1 MRVFGWIV
9 AAVGALALL
18 YGLAMDTSVATVGG
32 QRVNNLGL
40 MRDAQNALIVG
51 AVLLVVGV
59 IMATRKK
66 AEPPPSAEGALKW
79 EWDERDCPHCA
90 ERIKKAAKVC
100 KHCGRDVEPMTVS
113 Q

>member
-9 AAVGALALL
+9 AAAGVFALL

-59 IMATRKK
+59 IMGTRKK
-66 AEPPPSAEGALKW
+66 AEPPPTTTEKRDFWL
-79 EWDERDCPHCA
+79 ERKCPHCA
-90 ERIKKAAKVC
+90 EKILREAKVC
-100 KHCGRDVEPMTVS
+100 KHCGRDVEPLKTL
-113 Q
+113 